1 VGPSSYQ
8 WHAAIEQ
15 EAMDGNCITGSSI
28 QTYRRTSSCDSDGAL
43 ELAAQR
49 GCGVSFSGDTQNLP
63 SHLPVQVTLVN
74 VL

>member
-1 VGPSSYQ
+1 MGPSSYQ

-28 QTYRRTSSCDSDGAL
+28 QTYRRTCSCDSDGAL

-49 GCGVSFSGDTQNLP
+49 GCGVSFSGDTQDPPGCFLVQLTVGNL
-63 SHLPVQVTLVN
+63 L
-74 VL
+74 